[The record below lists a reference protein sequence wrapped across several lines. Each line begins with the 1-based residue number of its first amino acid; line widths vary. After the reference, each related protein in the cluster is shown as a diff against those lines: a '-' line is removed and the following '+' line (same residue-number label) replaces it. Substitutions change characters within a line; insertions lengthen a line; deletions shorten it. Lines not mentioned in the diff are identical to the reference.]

1 MTLDVASLR
10 SEFLRLHTHPAPD
23 PTPGILV
30 MPNPWDV
37 GSAKLLAQLGATAL
51 ATTSAGHAGTQG
63 RLDQN
68 VQRDELLDH
77 ARAMTAAVDLP
88 FNIDSEDCFGTDLAG
103 VAETAGL
110 LAATGAAGF
119 SIEDF
124 DPRSESIRSI
134 TDAAAR
140 VEAAKRSGGD
150 LVLTA
155 RAENHLY
162 GVTDLD
168 DTIRRLEAYRD
179 AGADVVYAPG
189 LSTPAQIERAVAV
202 GVPVNVLA
210 IPGTPTIP
218 ELADLGVA
226 RVSVGSLLAWA
237 AYGAL
242 VDAAAELFGA
252 GTSTYTDRLLDSSLR
267 DAAWS

>member
-1 MTLDVASLR
+1 MTRTTAELR
-10 SEFLRLHTHPAPD
+10 SHFLRLHTDPGST

-37 GSAKLLAQLGATAL
+37 GSAKLLAQLGAQAL
-51 ATTSAGHAGTQG
+51 ATTSAGHAGSQG

-77 ARAMTAAVDLP
+77 ARMMTAALDVP
-88 FNIDSEDCFGTDLAG
+88 FNIDSEDCFGTDPAG
-103 VAETAGL
+103 VAETAAL
-110 LAATGAAGF
+110 IAETNAAGF

-124 DPRSESIRSI
+124 DPRTESIRSI
-134 TDAAAR
+134 DEAAAR
-140 VEAAKRSGGD
+140 VEAAKRAGGD

-162 GVTDLD
+162 GVVDLD

-179 AGADVVYAPG
+179 AGADVIYAPG
-189 LSTPAQIERAVAV
+189 LRTPSEIERVVAI
-202 GVPVNVLA
+202 GAPVNVLA

-218 ELADLGVA
+218 ELAELGVA
-226 RVSVGSLLAWA
+226 RVSVGSLFAWA

-242 VDAAAELFGA
+242 VDATAELFGP
-252 GTSTYTDRLLDSSLR
+252 GTSTYTNRLLSSDQR